1 MLVRHAKV
9 HDPYDVQNLVVYQ
22 EDDVMQH
29 FLTALIETSSIP
41 PLSDCDIYHG
51 ESLLNPAS
59 RFLDCTLPNNPTL
72 HVCFSGGSH
81 VPPAGGPGNFDSPG
95 DAEDTKDGPGPPL
108 ANIALPTDNSSDSQT
123 EPLQIDN
130 TGGIVQW
137 LSCQAPIKS

>member
-51 ESLLNPAS
+51 ESLLIPAS
-59 RFLDCTLPNNPTL
+59 
-72 HVCFSGGSH
+72 
-81 VPPAGGPGNFDSPG
+81 
-95 DAEDTKDGPGPPL
+95 
-108 ANIALPTDNSSDSQT
+108 
-123 EPLQIDN
+123 
-130 TGGIVQW
+130 
-137 LSCQAPIKS
+137 